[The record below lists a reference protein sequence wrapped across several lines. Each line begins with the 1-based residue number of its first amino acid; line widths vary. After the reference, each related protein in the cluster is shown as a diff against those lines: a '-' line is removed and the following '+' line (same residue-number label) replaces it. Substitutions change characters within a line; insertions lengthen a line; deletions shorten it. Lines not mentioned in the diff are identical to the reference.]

1 MKSYVV
7 ISLRSHCEYLQ
18 WHYRSK
24 SSCRHYT
31 EKIAETF
38 VNPEVTVWSLKYLQ
52 QLHSQKKGSLPDTL
66 AIGYI
71 SHRYQIVINV

>member
-1 MKSYVV
+1 MNTYSGTTDQ
-7 ISLRSHCEYLQ
+7 SLAAGIIQKKLQ
-18 WHYRSK
+18 RL
-24 SSCRHYT
+24 
-31 EKIAETF
+31 